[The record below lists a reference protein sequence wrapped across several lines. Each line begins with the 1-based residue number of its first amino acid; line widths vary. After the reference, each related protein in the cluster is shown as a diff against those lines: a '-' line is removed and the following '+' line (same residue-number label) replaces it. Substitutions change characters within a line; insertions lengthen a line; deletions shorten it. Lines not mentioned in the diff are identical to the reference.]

1 MMNTGC
7 EAVETAV
14 KCARLWGYKSKG
26 IPDNQAKVVWPNG
39 NFWGRSIAACGSS
52 DDPDRYEGFGPFDGL
67 GFPMIDYNNLEQL
80 ETAISDPNV
89 AAYVLEPLQGE
100 AGVLIPDDGYLRKVR
115 ELCTKYN
122 VLMIADEVQ
131 TGMGR
136 TGKWL
141 ACSWEDVRPDMICL
155 GKSLSGGMM
164 PISMTLAD
172 NFIMDLIQPGTHGS
186 TFGGNPLG
194 SAVAKAALEV
204 IEDENL
210 TENAANMG
218 ELLRSELANLK
229 GGALLDYRGR
239 GLMNAI
245 VIDDSRGKSPWD
257 FVLECARN
265 GLLVKTTHE
274 NIVRLTPPL
283 VVNESEMGQAVEI
296 LAKVLKE
303 F

>member
-1 MMNTGC
+1 M
-7 EAVETAV
+7 
-14 KCARLWGYKSKG
+14 
-26 IPDNQAKVVWPNG
+26 
-39 NFWGRSIAACGSS
+39 
-52 DDPDRYEGFGPFDGL
+52 
-67 GFPMIDYNNLEQL
+67 
-80 ETAISDPNV
+80 
-89 AAYVLEPLQGE
+89 EPLQGE

-283 VVNESEMGQAVEI
+283 VVNESEMG
-296 LAKVLKE
+296 
-303 F
+303 